1 MKTVFVESKR
11 ELWDWLKKNHTQKE
25 SVWLEHYKFS
35 TRKTDLTRDDLV
47 DYLLCFGWIDSL
59 PGKADEL
66 RTKIRI
72 SPRNPKSSWSRINLE
87 KVKSLIKENKMQKS
101 GIEVIATAKENGS
114 FYKIT
119 PTQKEMMQNNNT
131 KKFNKF

>member
-1 MKTVFVESKR
+1 MKEVFVKNKK
-11 ELWDWLKKNHTQKE
+11 ELWDWLKINHKQKE
-25 SVWLEHYKFS
+25 SVWLVHFKFAS
-35 TRKTDLTRDDLV
+35 GKTDLTRDDLV

-59 PGKADEL
+59 PGKVDEL

-87 KVKSLIKENKMQKS
+87 KVKRLIKENEMQKS
-101 GIEVIATAKENGS
+101 GLDVIAIAKANGS

-119 PTQKEMMQNNNT
+119 PTQKEMMRNRNRSL
-131 KKFNKF
+131 K

>member
-1 MKTVFVESKR
+1 MEEVFVKSKK
-11 ELWDWLKKNHTQKE
+11 ELWIWLKKNYKLKE
-25 SVWLEHYKFS
+25 SVWLVHYKLS
-35 TRKTDLTRDDLV
+35 SGKTDLTRDILV

-59 PGKADEL
+59 PGKVDEL

-87 KVKSLIKENKMQKS
+87 KIERLTADGQMQKP
-101 GIEVIATAKENGS
+101 GQEVIEIAKENGS

-119 PTQKEMMQNNNT
+119 PTQKELMEM
-131 KKFNKF
+131 KKIKEG